1 MFMNR
6 PVSKH
11 LDSLD
16 AEAIMRKTHHHSW
29 TFKIAKVQ
37 GLLFFYF
44 FHAINSAWF
53 SLYGENLS
61 MSASI
66 SLKGQLQYQQLYFNI
81 SWHYYRREIVQE
93 RSTWKAV
100 CLTVSSPA
108 ASKCCYYFYGLE
120 LNYEVASILPVSHV
134 IAQTQKYQYNNL

>member
-16 AEAIMRKTHHHSW
+16 AEAIMRKSHHHSW
-29 TFKIAKVQ
+29 IFKIAKVQ
-37 GLLFFYF
+37 GLLFFF
-44 FHAINSAWF
+44 ISSMPSILLWF

-66 SLKGQLQYQQLYFNI
+66 SLKGQLQYQQLYFNVR
-81 SWHYYRREIVQE
+81 WHYYRREIVE
-93 RSTWKAV
+93 ECSTWKAV
-100 CLTVSSPA
+100 CLTVSLPA

-120 LNYEVASILPVSHV
+120 LNYEVSSILPVSHV
-134 IAQTQKYQYNNL
+134 IAQTQKIPV